1 MISLLSF
8 IIVLVGAFNWLSIGV
23 LQFDFVAGIFGSQAN
38 IFSRV
43 VYAIVG
49 FSAFWLIYAT
59 MKQRGRIVVNG
70 KKENDEKLLGKLKD
84 RLTKTKPED
93 EHKGQEP
100 TEKSSEPTKAENATE
115 AVGEQTP
122 QNPTKEPQKTEAPQK
137 DKVPP
142 ITMQN
147 DDTVGITP
155 DDETV

>member
-43 VYAIVG
+43 VYAIIG

-59 MKQRGRIVVNG
+59 IKQRGRIIVNG

-84 RLTKTKPED
+84 RLTKTKHDDEND
-93 EHKGQEP
+93 GKEHKEQP
-100 TEKSSEPTKAENATE
+100 KREKEETSTE
-115 AVGEQTP
+115 AVGQETTQ
-122 QNPTKEPQKTEAPQK
+122 EPSKDPKQVESP

-142 ITMQN
+142 ITMEKE
-147 DDTVGITP
+147 TVGITP
-155 DDETV
+155 NDESV